1 MPCLLFKDGL
11 TGSVDIMILPA
22 KKDRKLT
29 RETKVSVLPCVLS
42 SQVTGQM
49 HKLQKHATCVM

>member
-29 RETKVSVLPCVLS
+29 RETKVSVLS

-49 HKLQKHATCVM
+49 HKLHKHATCVM